1 MGSGFKT
8 FTAASV
14 LTAADLNNFCQTQS
28 VMYFATTA
36 ARDAAITSPVVG
48 MTAYVGTGASSSD
61 GLYTYNGTAW
71 RKGPGWN
78 APWGLLAKA
87 KFTNNSVTSATHS
100 TLQDGT
106 NNLTVTATTVTNRCY
121 KITTI
126 QNPYASGGANGFQG
140 AHLVGGAET
149 ARFLIPSMSTTTQ
162 DTRTYT
168 STFTETS
175 GQSRIFKAQISG
187 YTTNTQITDWGSAT
201 IPRIIIVEDIGPDG
215 VPA

>member
-1 MGSGFKT
+1 MGSGFKN
-8 FTAASV
+8 FTATV
-14 LTAADLNNFCQTQS
+14 LTASDVNNFLMEQS
-28 VMYFATTA
+28 VMSFVSNG
-36 ARDAAITSPVVG
+36 ARDVAITAPEDG
-48 MTAYVGTGASSSD
+48 MVAYIRSNDSSE
-61 GLYTYNGTAW
+61 GLYTYNGTSW

-78 APWGLLAKA
+78 APWGLLAKD
-87 KFTNNSVTSATHS
+87 KKTNNSVTSANHT

-106 NNLTVTATTVTNRCY
+106 NTLTVTATTVTNRCY

-140 AHLVGGAET
+140 AHLVGGTET
-149 ARFLIPSMSTTTQ
+149 ARFLIPTMSTVTQ

-175 GQSRIFKAQISG
+175 GQSRIFKAQISS
-187 YTTNTQITDWGSAT
+187 YATNTQITDWGSAT
-201 IPRIIIVEDIGPDG
+201 IPRVIIVEDIGPDG

>member
-1 MGSGFKT
+1 MGSGFKN

-14 LTAADLNNFCQTQS
+14 LTASDVNNYLMEQS
-28 VMYFATTA
+28 IMSFESTG
-36 ARDAAITSPVVG
+36 ARDVQVTAPEDGMVAYIRSNDTSE
-48 MTAYVGTGASSSD
+48 
-61 GLYTYNGTAW
+61 GLYTYNGTSW

-87 KFTNNSVTSATHS
+87 KFTNTSTTSATHS

-140 AHLVGGAET
+140 AHLVGGTET
-149 ARFLIPSMSTTTQ
+149 ARFLIPSMSTITQ
-162 DTRTYT
+162 DSRTYT

-175 GQSRIFKAQISG
+175 GQSRVFKAQIAS

-201 IPRIIIVEDIGPDG
+201 IPRVIIVEDIGPDG